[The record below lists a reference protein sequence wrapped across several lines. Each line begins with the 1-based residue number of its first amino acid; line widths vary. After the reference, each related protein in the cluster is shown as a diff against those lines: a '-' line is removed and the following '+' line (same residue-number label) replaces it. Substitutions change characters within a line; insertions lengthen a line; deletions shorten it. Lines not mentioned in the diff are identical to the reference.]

1 MKKHLD
7 YRAPWHNLPVGAD
20 ALTGGKGHVKMPSP
34 LMEVREIS
42 KLAYGFM
49 ASKALFAALN
59 LELFGHVSRGAD
71 SAEKLGALTG
81 VALERMRTLI
91 AALVS
96 TGVFIDDKG
105 RISNAPATETY
116 LVPGAPAYFGD
127 YYRFQI
133 GGQIYGIL
141 ENLDA
146 GLIGD
151 EEHLAHS
158 RMSGWL
164 SDPKQAEDFSRAQ
177 HAGSLGPAH
186 LLSKK
191 LDLADAGTLL
201 DVAGGTGAYSIT
213 LCQDNPGLRATI
225 VDFPTVI
232 EVARRYV
239 NEAGMADRIA
249 LAGGDARETDWPRGQ
264 DVVLMSY
271 LLSAIDGDQIAPL
284 IGRAFEALKPGGLL
298 VLHDFMLT
306 EDRSGPSSA
315 ALFFLQYLA
324 YQPGAV
330 SFTAG
335 ELRPH
340 VEAAGFRDFE
350 TQIMI
355 PEITMMITARKPLE
369 AQ

>member
-1 MKKHLD
+1 M
-7 YRAPWHNLPVGAD
+7 V
-20 ALTGGKGHVKMPSP
+20 SP
-34 LMEVREIS
+34 LTEVREIS

-59 LELFGHVSRGAD
+59 IELFGHVSRGAAT
-71 SAEKLGALTG
+71 AEKLSELTG
-81 VALERMRTLI
+81 VAPHRMKTLV

-96 TGVFIDDKG
+96 TGVLASDDGKL
-105 RISNAPATETY
+105 SNAPATEVY

-146 GLIGD
+146 GLMGD
-151 EEHLAHS
+151 EEHLAHH

-177 HAGSLGPAH
+177 HAGSLGPAIM
-186 LLSKK
+186 LSKK
-191 LDLADAGTLL
+191 LNLAGARSLL

-213 LCQDNPGLRATI
+213 LCRENPDLNATI
-225 VDFPTVI
+225 LDFPTVI
-232 EVARRYV
+232 EIARRYIG
-239 NEAGMADRIA
+239 EAGMEDRIS
-249 LAGGDARETDWPRGQ
+249 LAGGDAGETSWPESQ

-271 LLSAIDGDQIAPL
+271 LLSAIDGEQIGPL
-284 IGRAFEALKPGGLL
+284 IGRAWNALKPGGLL

-306 EDRSGPSSA
+306 EDRAGPSSA

-324 YQPGAV
+324 YQPGAT

-340 VEAAGFRDFE
+340 IEDAGFTEIKDE
-350 TQIMI
+350 VMI
-355 PEITMMITARKPLE
+355 PEITMMITALKPLGDPT
-369 AQ
+369 

>member
-1 MKKHLD
+1 LD
-7 YRAPWHNLPVGAD
+7 YCAPWHNLPVGAD
-20 ALTGGKGHVKMPSP
+20 ASTGGKGLVKMPSP
-34 LMEVREIS
+34 LNEVREIS

-59 LELFGHVSRGAD
+59 LELFGHVALGAD
-71 SAEKLGALTG
+71 SAEKLSALTG
-81 VALERMRTLI
+81 VALARMKTLI

-96 TGVFIDDKG
+96 TGVLIDDNG
-105 RISNAPATETY
+105 VISNAPATQSY

-133 GGQIYGIL
+133 GGQIYAIL

-151 EEHLAHS
+151 EERLAHS

-191 LDLADAGTLL
+191 LDLSGAGSLL

-213 LCQDNPGLRATI
+213 FCQDNPELRATI
-225 VDFPTVI
+225 LDFPTVI
-232 EVARRYV
+232 DVARRYV
-239 NEAGMADRIA
+239 NDAKMADRIT
-249 LAGGDARETDWPRGQ
+249 LAAGDARETEWPGGQ

-271 LLSAIDGDQIAPL
+271 LLSAVDGDQIPPL
-284 IGRAFEALKPGGLL
+284 VGRAYEALNPGGLL

-335 ELRPH
+335 ELQPI
-340 VEAAGFRDFE
+340 VSAAGFQDFE
-350 TQIMI
+350 SQVMI

-369 AQ
+369 IG

>member
-1 MKKHLD
+1 MS
-7 YRAPWHNLPVGAD
+7 
-20 ALTGGKGHVKMPSP
+20 SP
-34 LMEVREIS
+34 LTDVREIS

-59 LELFGHVSRGAD
+59 LELFGHVSRGARTEHELSD
-71 SAEKLGALTG
+71 LTG
-81 VALERMRTLI
+81 IALHRMETLI

-96 TGVFIDDKG
+96 VGVLVREQG
-105 RISNAPATETY
+105 GLANAPATQTY

-133 GGQIYGIL
+133 GGQIYAIL

-146 GLIGD
+146 GLAGD
-151 EEHLAHS
+151 EANLAH
-158 RMSGWL
+158 RHMSGWL
-164 SDPKQAEDFSRAQ
+164 SDPKQADDFSRAQ

-191 LDLADAGTLL
+191 LDLAGARSLL

-213 LCQDNPGLRATI
+213 FCERNPGLHATI
-225 VDFPTVI
+225 LDFPTVI
-232 EVARRYV
+232 DVARRYV
-239 NEAGMADRIA
+239 EEAGLADRIA
-249 LAGGDARETDWPRGQ
+249 LIGGDARETVWPDGN

-271 LLSAIDGDQIAPL
+271 LLSAVDGNQIAPL
-284 IGRAFEALKPGGLL
+284 VSQAFNALKPGGLL

-306 EDRSGPSSA
+306 EDRTGPSSA

-324 YQPGAV
+324 YQPDAR

-335 ELRPH
+335 ELGSI
-340 VEAAGFRDFE
+340 VEAAGFEAAGDQ
-350 TQIMI
+350 TMI
-355 PEITMMITARKPLE
+355 PGITMMITARKP
-369 AQ
+369 AGAS

>member
-1 MKKHLD
+1 M
-7 YRAPWHNLPVGAD
+7 PLP
-20 ALTGGKGHVKMPSP
+20 LTN
-34 LMEVREIS
+34 VREIS

-59 LELFGHVSRGAD
+59 LELFMHISKGAVTAEEL
-71 SAEKLGALTG
+71 SAATG
-81 VALERMRTLI
+81 VAVHRMKTLI
-91 AALVS
+91 AALAS
-96 TGVFIDDKG
+96 AGVVVNENG
-105 RISNAPATETY
+105 RLSNAPATQTY
-116 LVPGAPAYFGD
+116 LVPGEPAYFGD

-151 EEHLAHS
+151 EEHLAHN

-164 SDPKQAEDFSRAQ
+164 SDPRQAEDFSRAQ
-177 HAGSLGPAH
+177 HAGSLGPAL

-191 LDLADAGTLL
+191 LDLSGARSLL

-213 LCQDNPGLRATI
+213 FCQNNPGLNATI
-225 VDFPTVI
+225 LDFPTVI

-239 NEAGMADRIA
+239 DKAGMADRIT
-249 LAGGDARETDWPRGQ
+249 LAGGDARQAQWPDGQ

-284 IGRAFEALKPGGLL
+284 IEKAFQALKPGGLL
-298 VLHDFMLT
+298 VLHDFMLA
-306 EDRSGPSSA
+306 EDRAGPSSA
-315 ALFFLQYLA
+315 ALFFLSYLA

-335 ELRPH
+335 DLEQP
-340 VEAAGFRDFE
+340 VKAAGFGDIE
-350 TQIMI
+350 DQVMI
-355 PEITMMITARKPLE
+355 PEITMMITARKP
-369 AQ
+369 AGAV